1 MTPDIYYEYTEVKK
15 KSLRGTENKPLDRN
29 KMDILLPQTQRSAKK
44 KSAAQAAQVFL
55 LLQADS
61 VPIVT
66 RTFVSACTTC
76 HNQHSESAEGRLRP
90 EDKTSP
96 A

>member
-1 MTPDIYYEYTEVKK
+1 MNKQKLKIKK
-15 KSLRGTENKPLDRN
+15 TLRGTENKPLDRN

-44 KSAAQAAQVFL
+44 SAAQAAQVFL
-55 LLQADS
+55 LLQADC
-61 VPIVT
+61 VLIVM

-76 HNQHSESAEGRLRP
+76 YNQHSESAEGRLNP
-90 EDKTSP
+90 KDKTSP

>member
-1 MTPDIYYEYTEVKK
+1 MNKQKLKK
-15 KSLRGTENKPLDRN
+15 KKKKALRGTENKPLDRN
-29 KMDILLPQTQRSAKK
+29 KMGILVPQTQSAK

-61 VPIVT
+61 VLIVT

-76 HNQHSESAEGRLRP
+76 HNQHSESAE
-90 EDKTSP
+90 DKTS